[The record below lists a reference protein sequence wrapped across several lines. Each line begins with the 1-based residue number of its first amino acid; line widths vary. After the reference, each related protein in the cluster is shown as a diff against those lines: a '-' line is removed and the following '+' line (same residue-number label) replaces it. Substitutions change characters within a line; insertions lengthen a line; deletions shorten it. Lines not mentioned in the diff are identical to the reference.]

1 MGRCSRAWPR
11 KHTPAGKRWRAIR
24 WTPAKGYRSPPRR
37 PGKPHPRTGDSTEP
51 ICETLDKNDNAGR
64 AWLRSNAEE
73 KHARNEKAGVRC
85 ETGASSIWTM
95 PTCAC
100 GSTGGTKALGRDRRI
115 GLLDARSL
123 HDQSGVVVKTADPST
138 IPHSGPTARRS
149 AGAKRSDGDICGY
162 TRAGF
167 CNERQAWLT

>member
-1 MGRCSRAWPR
+1 MGHCSRAWPR
-11 KHTPAGKRWRAIR
+11 KHKPAGKRWRAIR

-37 PGKPHPRTGDSTEP
+37 PGKLHPRTGDSTEP

-115 GLLDARSL
+115 GLLDARRF
-123 HDQSGVVVKTADPST
+123 T
-138 IPHSGPTARRS
+138 IRAVLLGRPRISPLFQHRGACRS
-149 AGAKRSDGDICGY
+149 AGAKHSDGDICGY